1 MSMKQTLHEINIISM
16 ILFEDNEVLLKYDIT
31 VLGATDE
38 DFPFSFFL
46 TNKINKTSSKNK
58 NKSPIDELL

>member
-38 DFPFSFFL
+38 DFPFSFFF
-46 TNKINKTSSKNK
+46 NKQN
-58 NKSPIDELL
+58 